1 MHKAKEGKDQRGSER
16 RTGFVDGRKWGLCNV
31 ELSKKAEKV
40 SGCKDV
46 LTIGKDYERLTKFKI
61 KISPALR
68 IGKD

>member
-1 MHKAKEGKDQRGSER
+1 M
-16 RTGFVDGRKWGLCNV
+16 
-31 ELSKKAEKV
+31 ELTKKAEKV
-40 SGCKDV
+40 SECEDV